1 MNDEA
6 ERFLCCALRHQFAS
20 KPLRLYAYQRRSIF
34 LSRGC
39 WRQALRSVCWH
50 NKRSSGL
57 YTVNSHPAVLC
68 LLCKTHALA
77 ETLDVRNSKNDQLL
91 KAVKPV
97 NIYPIETI
105 LSQERILCWCEDQQ
119 QLCFSLVTWISNV
132 LAVSQCCCQAAAQ
145 KDSRLKCICSGRSD
159 DSPI

>member
-6 ERFLCCALRHQFAS
+6 EQFICCALRHQFAS

-50 NKRSSGL
+50 NKRTSGL
-57 YTVNSHPAVLC
+57 CTVNSHPAVLC
-68 LLCKTHALA
+68 LLYKTLTLA

-97 NIYPIETI
+97 NILAHRDDSVAGKNIV
-105 LSQERILCWCEDQQ
+105 
-119 QLCFSLVTWISNV
+119 LVRRSANSHCYICTGIST
-132 LAVSQCCCQAAAQ
+132 
-145 KDSRLKCICSGRSD
+145 SGRPCTTFLCASWQILK
-159 DSPI
+159 SVQPMQSCHLVSNI